1 MAPLP
6 QHRYTTPQVAR
17 SKVRFAVEISLD
29 DAYSL
34 KSPEDNQKLYAKWA
48 NTYESDFVENQG
60 YEHPRVI
67 AEIFDSAVPEIN
79 SVIDIGTG
87 TGLVGLNLSK
97 LRNGLHI
104 DGVDI
109 SKEMLEVARNKGIY
123 RNLYIRDLT
132 KPVDGIESPY
142 DALICI
148 GIFTHGHL
156 PPSALDNLIP
166 LVKSKGHL
174 VVGINSKFF
183 KSEDFSAKFDEL
195 MVSNKI
201 TTPVFRETRVYKE
214 DSEHRDSLNV
224 VAIFQKS

>member
-1 MAPLP
+1 M
-6 QHRYTTPQVAR
+6 
-17 SKVRFAVEISLD
+17 EISLD

-48 NTYESDFVENQG
+48 DTYESDFVENQG

-67 AEIFDSAVPEIN
+67 AEIFHSKVPEVN

-87 TGLVGLNLSK
+87 TGLVGFNLSNI
-97 LRNGLHI
+97 RNGINI

-109 SKEMLEVARNKGIY
+109 SKEMLDVARKKGIY

-132 KPVDGIESPY
+132 KAVSGTEAPY

-156 PPSALDNLIP
+156 SPSALDNLLP
-166 LVKSKGHL
+166 LVKSNGFL
-174 VVGINSKFF
+174 VIGINSKYF
-183 KSEDFSAKFDEL
+183 KSENFSKKFHEL
-195 MVSNKI
+195 TSSKTI
-201 TTPVFRETRVYKE
+201 TAPVFQETRVYKE
-214 DSEHRDSLNV
+214 DSEHRDSLNI